1 MRELRYTLLSDGP
14 SDRALLPI
22 LTWLLRTHGVE
33 MAVQPDWAD
42 LRRLPKPPRGLLE
55 RMRTSVDL
63 YPCDLLFVHR
73 DAEGEPYLS
82 RRQEIVRALEEA
94 VQLPPTVC
102 VIPVRMQEA
111 WLLFDEPAIR
121 TAAGNANGRN
131 RLDLPRLQHVEGL
144 PDPKEVLYELLRT
157 ASGLSGRRRK
167 RLPVSQLAQR
177 VSDFIDDFAPLRTL
191 PAFTALEDEIRETV
205 KLHNWAGQ

>member
-1 MRELRYTLLSDGP
+1 
-14 SDRALLPI
+14 
-22 LTWLLRTHGVE
+22 
-33 MAVQPDWAD
+33 MAVQADWAD

-82 RRQEIVRALEEA
+82 RRQEIVRVLEEA

-121 TAAGNANGRN
+121 TTAGNPNSNGVGCLLGLVGFDEPAIRTAAGNPNGRD

-167 RLPVSQLAQR
+167 KLPVSRLAQR
-177 VSDFIDDFAPLRTL
+177 VADFIDDFAPLRTL
-191 PAFTALEDEIRETV
+191 PAFTALEDAIRETV
-205 KLHNWAGQ
+205 EIHGWTGP

>member
-1 MRELRYTLLSDGP
+1 
-14 SDRALLPI
+14 
-22 LTWLLRTHGVE
+22 
-33 MAVQPDWAD
+33 MAIQPDWAD
-42 LRRLPKPPRGLLE
+42 LRRLPKPPRRLVE

-63 YPCDLLFVHR
+63 YPCNLLFVHR

-82 RRQEIVRALEEA
+82 RWQEIVQALEEA

-121 TAAGNANGRN
+121 TAAGNPNGRD
-131 RLDLPRLQHVEGL
+131 RLDLPRLQHLEGL

-157 ASGLSGRRRK
+157 ASGLSKHRRK
-167 RLPVSQLAQR
+167 KLPVSQLAQR

-205 KLHNWAGQ
+205 EIHGWTGP

>member
-1 MRELRYTLLSDGP
+1 MKNKK
-14 SDRALLPI
+14 A
-22 LTWLLRTHGVE
+22 
-33 MAVQPDWAD
+33 A
-42 LRRLPKPPRGLLE
+42 
-55 RMRTSVDL
+55 
-63 YPCDLLFVHR
+63 
-73 DAEGEPYLS
+73 GEPYLS
-82 RRQEIVRALEEA
+82 RWQEIVRAREEA

-121 TAAGNANGRN
+121 TAAGNPNGRN

-157 ASGLSGRRRK
+157 ASGLSGRRHK
-167 RLPVSQLAQR
+167 KLPVSQLAQR

-205 KLHNWAGQ
+205 EIHGWTGP